1 MAAIKAHFTIKKTF
15 AAQILAGTKYQEG
28 RRSSD
33 TAARKLNPGDLCSFH
48 WYRSEHVCCRVVS
61 INFWP
66 VRDACRMCPGL
77 LPEVPTVDERIAA
90 RPNVSLIYYPLW
102 TTSRRIHGVKP
113 PEQLLDFI
121 EFMSGRPPVG
131 LDPSG
136 FYCLLFWILVDPL
149 GLLEWN
155 KFQRGSTKS
164 GHPPIMT
171 LACVFLQACPPPDFI
186 WFQSWMTV

>member
-1 MAAIKAHFTIKKTF
+1 
-15 AAQILAGTKYQEG
+15 
-28 RRSSD
+28 
-33 TAARKLNPGDLCSFH
+33 
-48 WYRSEHVCCRVVS
+48 
-61 INFWP
+61 
-66 VRDACRMCPGL
+66 
-77 LPEVPTVDERIAA
+77 
-90 RPNVSLIYYPLW
+90 
-102 TTSRRIHGVKP
+102 
-113 PEQLLDFI
+113 
-121 EFMSGRPPVG
+121 MSGPGRPPVG

-186 WFQSWMTV
+186 WFQSWMTVWLCPLVWLDPLNFIFFSALLIFFGTDCWQNLPSYCSNRMRLVGLIILICIFLWEGAISHLHVPIFVNFPQEI